1 MATKFFKIPFAAT
14 GDVLP
19 VPDAA
24 QPDGSVSYSQGFG
37 PDYQRKTDGTDPLA
51 KTVPRD
57 STNALFNDLT
67 GAVGEIQLN
76 GVPAWQS
83 VGAPY
88 PINAIVRHN
97 NKNWI
102 SQITNNND
110 APVEGASWSEQPSS
124 SYTKVQVDTKLA
136 LKANSATTLSGYGIT
151 DAYTKTEGDARYLR
165 AANNLSDLSNKA
177 SARTSL
183 ELGNAALATLVSS
196 LDDVTAGR
204 ALIVGFGG
212 LGAQLATPSDSLD
225 AEAFTRFRGYAAG
238 TTGAPTANS
247 GAAIVLCRGTS
258 PTILA
263 VDYTTGDIYY
273 RPIGSAQAW
282 RKFFHSG
289 NVSAFIQTLL
299 DDPDAATARATL
311 GIIDGLG
318 IGQTWAPQTRAI
330 DVTYTN
336 GTGRTISVS
345 VIVRTTSTSNN
356 AQLLV
361 SGVTVIATGT
371 PASGTTLTLK
381 AEIPPGATYRL
392 EGSNSPI
399 QQWLELR

>member
-311 GIIDGLG
+311 GIVEGVG
-318 IGQTWAPQTRAI
+318 QGQTWQNLTASRAANT
-330 DVTYTN
+330 TYTN
-336 GTGRTISVS
+336 STGRTIGVM
-345 VIVRTTSTSNN
+345 ITSTGSTTNYSVN
-356 AQLLV
+356 GAI
-361 SGVTVIATGT
+361 IATSAVVNGGNPNT
-371 PASGTTLTLK
+371 FFLV
-381 AEIPPGATYRL
+381 PPGATYGTGAADIVRWT
-392 EGSNSPI
+392 EI
-399 QQWLELR
+399 R